1 MKDPAE
7 FLASWIGCANL
18 TIDSPES
25 WVTWIWDFWKDIPPR
40 TWHDLMRYMLQL
52 FHDSYLYCMDVI
64 SPEWQAKSRFY
75 HEHKEEIDTYNW
87 QCSNSGKIIIETIY
101 DIELQKLYH
110 IAMKAKN
117 DDSVRLIERTMKD
130 RTMAKMGIVPEKI
143 DLQKLKE
150 AVDIV
155 DLIRSYT
162 GDFRYRPWALIKCP
176 LPDHKDGTSSFS
188 INQRRWLFKCF
199 GCQKGWSQIDF
210 IMLMDGCDIKTAI
223 TKLSHF

>member
-1 MKDPAE
+1 
-7 FLASWIGCANL
+7 
-18 TIDSPES
+18 
-25 WVTWIWDFWKDIPPR
+25 
-40 TWHDLMRYMLQL
+40 MRQWSILIQNMVKI
-52 FHDSYLYCMDVI
+52 FHDWYQYCMNII
-64 SPEWQAKSRFY
+64 SPGWQVKSQFNHDHR
-75 HEHKEEIDTYNW
+75 EEIDTYFW
-87 QCSNSGKIIIETIY
+87 QCSNAWRIIIETI
-101 DIELQKLYH
+101 DDVELQKIYH
-110 IAMKAKN
+110 IVMKAKN
-117 DDSVRLIERTMKD
+117 EESIRLIERTMKD

-150 AVDIV
+150 SVDIV